1 MVYDETMTNSVNED
15 SEKIIAAVEAYCVAH
30 EAEIP
35 YHVSRIREFAEDIWT
50 TREIASGWATED
62 DRMDASERL
71 RQIQLYLENQGDKF
85 HPQSDELRALAGD
98 SAQWAS

>member
-1 MVYDETMTNSVNED
+1 MTNSVNED
-15 SEKIIAAVEAYCVAH
+15 SETILAAVEAYCVTH

-50 TREIASGWATED
+50 TQEIASGWATED

-85 HPQSDELRALAGD
+85 HPQSDELHAIAGK
-98 SAQWAS
+98 STPWES